1 LGGFFKLRV
10 GDVRV
15 VYSLDRKR
23 SAGPSP
29 PDRQPRRNLQA
40 PGVKIPDGRRVLVP
54 SLWCV
59 LVTRE
64 GLYGQDGVNDAF
76 VWPDDGKQGEVS

>member
-1 LGGFFKLRV
+1 
-10 GDVRV
+10 
-15 VYSLDRKR
+15 
-23 SAGPSP
+23 
-29 PDRQPRRNLQA
+29 
-40 PGVKIPDGRRVLVP
+40 VKIPDEQRVLVP

-76 VWPDDGKQGEVS
+76 VDPDDGKQGEVS